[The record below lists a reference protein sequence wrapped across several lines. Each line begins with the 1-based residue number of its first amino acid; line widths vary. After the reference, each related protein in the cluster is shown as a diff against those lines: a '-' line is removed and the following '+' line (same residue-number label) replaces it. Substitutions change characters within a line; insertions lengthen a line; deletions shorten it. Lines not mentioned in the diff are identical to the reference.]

1 MLKGNNMLN
10 QTYNDYT
17 KIKTYNNVSGMTGK
31 GEEWLV
37 DDKGNPIAVFFYGQ
51 MQCQVFAIGDRE
63 ATKAAG

>member
-1 MLKGNNMLN
+1 MLN

-17 KIKTYNNVSGMTGK
+17 KIKTYTRVSDMTGQ

-37 DDKGNPIAVFFYGQ
+37 DDKGYPRVIFIDGN

-63 ATKAAG
+63 VTKAVS